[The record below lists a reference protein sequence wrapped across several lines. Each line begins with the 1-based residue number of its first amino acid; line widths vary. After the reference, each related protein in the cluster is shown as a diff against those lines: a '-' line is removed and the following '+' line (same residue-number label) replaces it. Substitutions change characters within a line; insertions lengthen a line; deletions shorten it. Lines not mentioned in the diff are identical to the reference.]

1 MIFNTSLSI
10 LSKYFNKY
18 KRVAAGISVCGAGVG
33 SFIFPIVIK
42 TLEDAYGWR
51 GAILMVG
58 GMFAQS
64 IILAALY
71 KPVPTAVKCEKTY
84 VEHQKGDF
92 KGDASQMLADGANT
106 KDCPQSGSIEKQ
118 EPQGIFDSSGNHM
131 ENNTIDR
138 PSKVLLSEEANVGQP
153 KTDSNSL
160 LKKVIFLFKSLSFLC
175 LCLHTMVLFFSIL
188 AVYTHYGSYILSIG
202 FTRSDVALLY
212 MAVGIATT
220 IGRLLLG
227 IVAEVTKANSLAIMM
242 ASSMIAGGVTIVV
255 PFTDNL
261 IILYIY
267 AVSFGILISPWNTL
281 CLPLTM
287 DLVPQSQVATAFGV
301 ICLFTVPGQ
310 TLGAPLA
317 GSVKTMCIQG

>member
-1 MIFNTSLSI
+1 MDTKKGSPLNWALSTRLLFSFFLSTHMQYDCLGSFQFYHLYISYSLIGGIGTGMVLNTSLSI
-10 LSKYFNKY
+10 ISKYFNKY

-71 KPVPTAVKCEKTY
+71 KPVPTAVKTY
-84 VEHQKGDF
+84 FEHQKGDF
-92 KGDASQMLADGANT
+92 KEDTSQMLADGENT
-106 KDCPQSGSIEKQ
+106 KDCPQSGAIENR

-138 PSKVLLSEEANVGQP
+138 PSKVLLSEEANVGQQ
-153 KTDSNSL
+153 KTDSNSP
-160 LKKVIFLFKSLSFLC
+160 LKKAIFLFKSQSFLC
-175 LCLHTMVLFFSIL
+175 LCLHTMVLYFSIL

-220 IGRLLLG
+220 ITRLLLG
-227 IVAEVTKANSLAIMM
+227 IVAEVTKAN
-242 ASSMIAGGVTIVV
+242 
-255 PFTDNL
+255 
-261 IILYIY
+261 
-267 AVSFGILISPWNTL
+267 
-281 CLPLTM
+281 
-287 DLVPQSQVATAFGV
+287 
-301 ICLFTVPGQ
+301 
-310 TLGAPLA
+310 
-317 GSVKTMCIQG
+317 